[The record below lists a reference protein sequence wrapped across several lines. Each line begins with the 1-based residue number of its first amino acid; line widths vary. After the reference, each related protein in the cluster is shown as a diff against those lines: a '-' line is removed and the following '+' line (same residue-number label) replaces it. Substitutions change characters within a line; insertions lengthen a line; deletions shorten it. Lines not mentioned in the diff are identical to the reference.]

1 MTTRTG
7 GSKTGPFR
15 YCLNTSTI
23 HGQGLSLVEEIEL
36 TAQAG
41 YQGIEPWI
49 RELDGYVEAGGDL
62 DELSRRIED
71 QGLAV
76 ENAIG
81 FFEWVVDDEALR
93 AKGLE
98 EARRN
103 MEMVSRIGCRYLAA
117 PPYGATDMPDLD
129 LDRAAERYRQL
140 LELGER
146 CGVTPMLE
154 FWGHSRSLRRLSEAL
169 YVAAESGRREACIL
183 ADVFHMFKGGSP
195 YEGLRLV
202 GPETVALLHV
212 NDFPGGLTREE
223 AVDAERVYPGDG
235 VAPLP
240 AIFRDLYDVGFR
252 GPLSVELFNED
263 YWRQDALEVA
273 RTGLA
278 RLRVAVE
285 AALPI

>member
-1 MTTRTG
+1 MTSPTDPAG
-7 GSKTGPFR
+7 TGPFR

-23 HGQGLSLVEEIEL
+23 HGQVLSLVEEIAV
-36 TAQAG
+36 TAEAG

-49 RELDGYVEAGGDL
+49 RELDAYVESGGDL

-71 QGLAV
+71 QGLSV

-81 FFEWVVDDEALR
+81 FFEWVVDDDALR

-103 MEMVSRIGCRYLAA
+103 MEMASRIGCRRLAA
-117 PPYGATDMPDLD
+117 PPYGATDVCGLD
-129 LDRAAERYRQL
+129 LDRAAERYREL

-154 FWGHSRSLRRLSEAL
+154 FWGHSHSLGRLSEAL
-169 YVAAESGRREACIL
+169 YVAAESGRRDACVL

-202 GPETVALLHV
+202 GPDTIALLHV
-212 NDFPGGLTREE
+212 NDFPGGLTREG
-223 AVDAERVYPGDG
+223 ATDAERVYPGDG
-235 VAPLP
+235 VAPLA

-263 YWRQDALEVA
+263 YWRQEPLEVA

-278 RLRVAVE
+278 KLRASVE
-285 AALPI
+285 AALSI

>member
-1 MTTRTG
+1 MTTPTDAA
-7 GSKTGPFR
+7 SAGPFR

-23 HGQGLSLVEEIEL
+23 HGQGLSLVEEIAV
-36 TAQAG
+36 TAEAG

-49 RELDGYVEAGGDL
+49 RELDEYVESGGKL

-81 FFEWVVDDEALR
+81 FFEWVVDDDALR

-103 MEMVSRIGCRYLAA
+103 MEMVSRIGCRHLAA
-117 PPYGATDMPDLD
+117 PPYGATDVSGLD
-129 LDRAAERYRQL
+129 LDRAAERYREL

-154 FWGHSRSLRRLSEAL
+154 FWGHSRALGRLSEAL
-169 YVAAESGRREACIL
+169 YVAAESGRRDACVL
-183 ADVFHMFKGGSP
+183 ADIFHMFKGGSP

-202 GPETVALLHV
+202 GPDTIALLHV
-212 NDFPGGLTREE
+212 NDFPGGLTRDESG
-223 AVDAERVYPGDG
+223 DADRVYPGDG
-235 VAPLP
+235 VAPLA

-252 GPLSVELFNED
+252 GPLSIELFNED
-263 YWRQDALEVA
+263 YWRQEPLEVA

-278 RLRVAVE
+278 KLRASVE
-285 AALPI
+285 AALSI